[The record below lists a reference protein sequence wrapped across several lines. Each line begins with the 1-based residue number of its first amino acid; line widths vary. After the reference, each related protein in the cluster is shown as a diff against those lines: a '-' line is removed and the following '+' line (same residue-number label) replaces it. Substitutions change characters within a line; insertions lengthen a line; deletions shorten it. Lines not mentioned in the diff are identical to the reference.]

1 MLKISAV
8 SQGSIVLHR
17 ALRTLSSLR
26 RSQHEI
32 KSCSFWIHTNNSA
45 LNLFQQLFTHTAVK
59 VCFTPPCFPRPW
71 KTSWSPQ
78 TASQQAG
85 NHYHRSSF
93 LDLRSKVLYTVT
105 QENGVFSS
113 NSAAF
118 GSRSIKWSPWLFF
131 PSELLWGN
139 SLAQITWEWPS
150 SMCTKLCFLTADT
163 KNKKGNKATLES
175 GLHAWCHLHWN
186 WEHGQQ
192 HLTSWKLQHGSK
204 GCEKGLLKPLDTT
217 NEFCQ
222 KTNTFSRYLVTDW
235 ATLRSIFQVK
245 HPHEEPQRSNSQQ
258 GSLT

>member
-45 LNLFQQLFTHTAVK
+45 LNLSQQLFTHTAVK

-78 TASQQAG
+78 TTSHQAG
-85 NHYHRSSF
+85 NHYHWSSF
-93 LDLRSKVLYTVT
+93 LDLRSKVLYMVT

-139 SLAQITWEWPS
+139 SLARITWEWPS
-150 SMCTKLCFLTADT
+150 LKCMKLYVFSQLTPRMKRGTKPRLKVAHMLGVTCIGTRSMGNSTSLHGNFNMAARAVRTPAKAPGHNKWVLS
-163 KNKKGNKATLES
+163 KNKHVL
-175 GLHAWCHLHWN
+175 
-186 WEHGQQ
+186 
-192 HLTSWKLQHGSK
+192 
-204 GCEKGLLKPLDTT
+204 
-217 NEFCQ
+217 
-222 KTNTFSRYLVTDW
+222 
-235 ATLRSIFQVK
+235 
-245 HPHEEPQRSNSQQ
+245 
-258 GSLT
+258 